1 MNVFRTVVLAWMFF
15 LTLSLGLFFS
25 YYRSHIIRQFPR
37 LVNDVNYSRSRVEQ
51 LEFLVDKIYQKHP
64 ELME

>member
-25 YYRSHIIRQFPR
+25 YYRSPIIRQFPR